1 MTIVTKVCDICQN
14 IVSYSFLQRLVYILT
29 STCLYADIDMSF
41 AFPITTFRNSNICTD
56 LLLIINAFVIKKH

>member
-1 MTIVTKVCDICQN
+1 MI
-14 IVSYSFLQRLVYILT
+14 
-29 STCLYADIDMSF
+29 CLYFDINMSF